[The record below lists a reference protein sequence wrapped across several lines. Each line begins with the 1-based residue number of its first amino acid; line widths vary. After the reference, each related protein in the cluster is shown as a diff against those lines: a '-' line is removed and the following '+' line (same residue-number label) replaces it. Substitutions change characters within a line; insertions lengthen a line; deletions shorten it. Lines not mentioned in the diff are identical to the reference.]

1 MKINELKV
9 KLTELKM
16 SYYRQLKND
25 GENFSEET
33 VRSGYINKMLELL
46 GWDTGDL
53 SQVLQERKLTKSQ
66 RKRLDEINS
75 KHSKPDYFL
84 CDRGVTVTYLDAKK
98 PQSDFSEDE
107 DIAFQIRSYGWCT
120 GVPFSIVS
128 NFKEFGIYNTEPE
141 PYATQS
147 THDKAIYFSIDQLIN
162 DLEKYLPFFQ
172 RDKIINHEFS
182 LDSLGIGTKEK
193 SYKSID
199 KHFLDYISEER
210 MILGENI
217 YECNPN
223 ISENQLNHTVQII
236 INRIIFIRFLEDGG
250 IEPKNELLMMMN
262 KGEFWQEFMLLC
274 NNRLFKEYD
283 GVMFFPDG
291 FNGVIEDEAFFD
303 FIERLYGNTPYRF
316 DVIDPLLIAQIY
328 ELFLGKELKIISGEV
343 VLKKKNIN
351 SLGSVS
357 TPYPLA
363 LTMVQER
370 LSQRKDFS
378 SVKILDPN
386 AGSGTFLLSAFD
398 FLYREKQ
405 LQLQRP
411 LSFNETRAIIT
422 KHLYG
427 VDIDENA
434 IEVLRMGL
442 SLKLVLSDYS
452 RPYEFKHALSEFK
465 NNFVLGNSLISLE
478 DVSDT
483 RLEDFYPIRYAQKF
497 PKIMSEGGFDYIFS
511 NPPYVEP
518 KYYPSLEYSYLKKKY
533 ALTKGKVDASLF
545 FIKRYFQLLNNNG
558 QLSIITQRRFFNTDY
573 GQSIRTWLVKHGYL
587 KKIVSL
593 GSNSI
598 FGGHITYV
606 AILIGSKKKDTQ
618 IEYVENNNQMDNKSE
633 MLRVLENI
641 DKKRMFKTESLENGI
656 WSLKAIIAEN
666 VIKKLFLTSK
676 RKFFRV
682 NDKDSKLNITVGPQV
697 LDKKYFYLDGVIDE
711 DGIFH
716 GFNIAEKNKKI
727 ELEAKLL
734 KPVIGNKELLS
745 FIGANKVNTYILF
758 PYENNGV
765 TEVKPEYIKNN
776 LPLTW
781 NYLKDIK
788 LKSRTKRN
796 MNGAWYSYT
805 RKQNLKYLNHPKIF
819 IPMTSKNIVSFVQT
833 GGSYGDN
840 SNLNAILS
848 PENTKSI
855 MQLKAIATIMNSRI
869 FNLLALNLSGDASGG
884 YHKLNKQF
892 LGETPIPK
900 LNETEAENLATIYD
914 HISSLSKKAME
925 SYGDRRNYYVSLLS
939 MEHEQLNKLVENM
952 YDISKQ
958 NQEELLEALGN
969 YYSWLDLL
977 KERLNIEDGNI

>member
-1 MKINELKV
+1 MEVNELKI

-16 SYYRQLKND
+16 NYYRQLKND
-25 GENFSEET
+25 GKNFSEET
-33 VRSGYINKMLELL
+33 VRSGYINKMLELF
-46 GWDTGDL
+46 GWDTGNL
-53 SQVLQERKLTKSQ
+53 SQVLQERKLTKGQ

-75 KHSKPDYFL
+75 NHSKPDYFL
-84 CDRGVTVTYLDAKK
+84 CDRGITVTYVDAKR
-98 PQSDFSEDE
+98 PQSNFSEDE

-147 THDKAIYFSIDQLIN
+147 TYDKAIYFSIDQLIDN
-162 DLEKYLPFFQ
+162 LDKYLPFFQ
-172 RDKIINHEFS
+172 RDMIINHEFS
-182 LDSLGIGTKEK
+182 LDSLDIGTEKK
-193 SYKSID
+193 SYRSID

-210 MILGENI
+210 MILGKNV
-217 YECNPN
+217 YKCNPYIN
-223 ISENQLNHTVQII
+223 EHQLNHIIQIV

-250 IEPKNELLMMMN
+250 IEPKDELLIMM
-262 KGEFWQEFMLLC
+262 KEGEFWQEFVLLC
-274 NNRLFKEYD
+274 NNRLIKEYD
-283 GVMFFPDG
+283 GVMFSPDG

-328 ELFLGKELKIISGEV
+328 ELFLGEELRIISGKV

-363 LTMVQER
+363 LAMVQER

-386 AGSGTFLLSAFD
+386 AGSGTFLLSVFD
-398 FLYREKQ
+398 FLVREKQ
-405 LQLQRP
+405 LRLQRP
-411 LSFNETRAIIT
+411 LSFDETRAIIT

-465 NNFVLGNSLISLE
+465 NNFVLGNSLISLT
-478 DVSDT
+478 DALDT
-483 RLEDFYPIRYAQKF
+483 RLEDFYPIDYAKKF
-497 PKIMSEGGFDYIFS
+497 PKVMTEGGFDYIFS

-518 KYYPSLEYSYLKKKY
+518 KYYPSSEYSYLKKKY
-533 ALTKGKVDASLF
+533 ELTKGKVDASLF
-545 FIKRYFQLLNNNG
+545 FIKRYFQLLNGSG

-573 GQSIRTWLVKHGYL
+573 GQSIRTWLVRHGYL

-598 FGGHITYV
+598 FSGRITYV
-606 AILIGSKKKDTQ
+606 AILIGSKKRNAQ
-618 IEYVENNNQMDNKSE
+618 IEYVENNNQLDNKSE

-641 DKKRMFKTESLENGI
+641 DKRRVFKTESLENGI

-666 VIKKLFLTSK
+666 VIEKLLMTNN
-676 RKFFRV
+676 RRFFRI
-682 NDKDSKLNITVGPQV
+682 NDKDSELSITVGPQV

-711 DGIFH
+711 NGIFH
-716 GFNIAEKNKKI
+716 GFNKAEKNKKL
-727 ELEAKLL
+727 ELEAKLI
-734 KPVIGNKELLS
+734 KPVIGNKALLS
-745 FIGANKVNTYILF
+745 FVGANKISTYILF
-758 PYENNGV
+758 PYENSGV

-781 NYLKDIK
+781 DYLKDIE
-788 LKSRTKRN
+788 LKSKTKRN
-796 MNGAWYSYT
+796 MNGAWYGYT
-805 RKQNLKYLNHPKIF
+805 RKQNLKYLNHPKVF
-819 IPMTSKNIVSFVQT
+819 IPMTSKSIVSFVQ
-833 GGSYGDN
+833 GGGFYGDN

-855 MQLKAIATIMNSRI
+855 MQLKSIAAITNSRI

-900 LNETEAENLATIYD
+900 LNEAESENLAVIYD
-914 HISSLSKKAME
+914 HISSLSTKAIE
-925 SYGDRRNYYVSLLS
+925 AYGDRRNYYVSLLNT
-939 MEHEQLNKLVENM
+939 ECDRLNKLVEDM
-952 YDISKQ
+952 YDISNQ
-958 NQEELLEALGN
+958 YQEELLEALGN
-969 YYSWLDLL
+969 YYSWFDLL
-977 KERLNIEDGNI
+977 KERLNIEDENI